1 MAQIPASAPGT
12 VTKAPRV
19 SPSLGVGLGVV
30 VVYATIFTAT
40 AASSGIPYTEW
51 FSSAPNVWRTAVLPL
66 ALGAVFLIGFL
77 AWARWDGV
85 FRDHNRLAGPAILR
99 IAAVVFLAG
108 IVLHFVFV
116 NWAGLDPAIVAP
128 ILITGVLVGFC
139 EETLFRG
146 ILLRGTRTKGRSE
159 GTVAV
164 VTSVAFGLFH
174 LTNIINGSPLPS
186 VLVQVLTAVLSG
198 IILYS
203 FRRISGL
210 LIVSMIA
217 HGLWDTSLFL
227 PAGEATA
234 VSGIVGLALLVIVPA
249 VGLVTLI
256 MVGRRDRHTPALT

>member
-1 MAQIPASAPGT
+1 MAQTPASTPGT

-85 FRDHNRLAGPAILR
+85 FRDHNRLAGPRILR
-99 IAAVVFLAG
+99 IAAAVFIVG
-108 IVLHFVFV
+108 IVVHLVFV
-116 NWAGLDPAIVAP
+116 DWAGLDPAIVAP

-159 GTVAV
+159 ATAAICHLGSVWAV
-164 VTSVAFGLFH
+164 PPNEHCYWFTRIGSVEPGPRGRPFRHH
-174 LTNIINGSPLPS
+174 L
-186 VLVQVLTAVLSG
+186 VLVPQDQWPACR
-198 IILYS
+198 LYD
-203 FRRISGL
+203 RPRTMG
-210 LIVSMIA
+210 
-217 HGLWDTSLFL
+217 HFL
-227 PAGEATA
+227 
-234 VSGIVGLALLVIVPA
+234 VPPNR
-249 VGLVTLI
+249 GSHDRL
-256 MVGRRDRHTPALT
+256 RDRRPRTARDRPRRRPDHLNHRRPT

>member
-1 MAQIPASAPGT
+1 MAQTPASTPGT
-12 VTKAPRV
+12 VIKAPRV

-77 AWARWDGV
+77 AWARWDSV
-85 FRDHNRLAGPAILR
+85 FRDHNRLAGPRILR
-99 IAAVVFLAG
+99 IAAAVFIAG
-108 IVLHFVFV
+108 IVVHLVFV
-116 NWAGLDPAIVAP
+116 DWAGLDPAIVTP

-159 GTVAV
+159 ATAAI

-174 LTNIINGSPLPS
+174 LTNIVTGSPVLAVLNQ
-186 VLVQVLTAVLSG
+186 VLVAALSG

-210 LIVSMIA
+210 LVVSMIA

-227 PAGEATA
+227 PTGEATT

-249 VGLVTLI
+249 VGLITLI
-256 MVGRRDRHTPALT
+256 MVGRRDRYTPALA